1 MNTKPM
7 KPGILSLFLLLAPAC
22 ARGQE
27 SAPAGP
33 EPLLPTSPQTPSTPS
48 VPIELPPGA
57 RDVAAFVREFDSF
70 GSYWYQGLAEM
81 SRYELVQAR
90 YGDQHTGD
98 VALIYVTEDFLTDVQ
113 VKHEF
118 GDGTNAV
125 PVLKLNA
132 HRRFDTGVYPYSVY
146 TSVFLPVREPNAPT
160 LKVTS
165 SIQEWCGAT
174 WQQFNRRGDVWETTL
189 HSYFQAEA
197 DQRGTVG
204 GLLEDELW
212 VRVRQGPDALPTGT
226 HNVVPASHHL
236 RMIHIATEPV
246 VAELSLVE
254 VPSSPYSD
262 EPALRYEIAYEGI
275 PRRVELFIEPAFPH
289 RIVAWRETVGPAES
303 DVTTAVLRRS
313 LLLDYWNHNGAEDG
327 VYRDALRLD

>member
-1 MNTKPM
+1 MTQRHA
-7 KPGILSLFLLLAPAC
+7 SVWFLVSVLMHVPAC
-22 ARGQE
+22 ATGQD
-27 SAPAGP
+27 PVQAG
-33 EPLLPTSPQTPSTPS
+33 TSPAAQPVAAA
-48 VPIELPPGA
+48 VPAQARELPPGA
-57 RDVAAFVREFDSF
+57 RDIPAFAREFDTF
-70 GSYWYQGLAEM
+70 GAYWYQGLAEL

-90 YGDQHTGD
+90 YGDQHAGD
-98 VALIYVTEDFLTDVQ
+98 VALIYVTEDFLADVQ

-118 GDGTNAV
+118 GDNTNAV

-146 TSVFLPVREPNAPT
+146 TSVFLPVREPYTPA

-189 HSYFQAEA
+189 HSYFQAEG

-226 HNVVPASHHL
+226 HNVVPASHHV
-236 RMIHIATEPV
+236 RMVHIATEPV
-246 VAELSLVE
+246 PAELALSE
-254 VPSSPYSD
+254 VPRSPFSD
-262 EPALRYEIAYEGI
+262 EPALRYVIAYEGI
-275 PRRVELFIEPAFPH
+275 SRRVEIFIEPAFPH
-289 RIVAWRETVGPAES
+289 RIVAWTEVVGEGEEN
-303 DVTTAVLRRS
+303 VTTAVLRRS
-313 LLLDYWNHNGAEDG
+313 LLLDYWNHNGADDG